1 MDIVREAELLARA
14 KAGDLA
20 AFEEAV
26 KPHLPMLFAYGRAIC
41 GDFHAAQDVVQESVL
56 IAYRKLEHFFPE
68 ADFSTWLRA
77 IARREALN
85 ARKRLTKVS
94 LLTEEAIERYY
105 QDSAADA
112 GSPERDALSHC
123 LKLLG
128 GRMMRVIQG
137 HYFEGRPLA
146 ELADSMNQTVTAVKQ
161 LLYRARL
168 TLRDC
173 VRRRLAQENAT

>member
-1 MDIVREAELLARA
+1 MDTARENELLTRA
-14 KAGDLA
+14 KAGELG

-26 KPHLPMLFAYGRAIC
+26 KPHLPMLFAYSRAIC

-68 ADFSTWLRA
+68 ADFATWLRA

-85 ARKRLTKVS
+85 ARKRLTR
-94 LLTEEAIERYY
+94 LGLMTEETIERYY
-105 QDSAADA
+105 QDSAADL
-112 GSPERDALSHC
+112 GSPERDALAHC
-123 LKLLG
+123 LELLG
-128 GRMMRVIQG
+128 GRMLRVIRG
-137 HYFEGRPLA
+137 FYFDGRPLA
-146 ELADSMNQTVTAVKQ
+146 ELAAGMDQTVAAIKQ

-173 VRRRLAQENAT
+173 VERRLAQDNTL